1 MSTRM
6 SGSPT
11 REGWPCISA
20 CWAWCRCRHLAGPA
34 EAAPTD
40 RLTLTGNANDTTVTM
55 HLLTQD
61 GHHHT
66 WGEIHWADF
75 FTGCVREHQTTDP
88 TPQTWSGLL
97 RESSVKG
104 QFGAATQGGYAT
116 PLYDGPDY
124 WVRVCGN
131 DWAGDVI
138 CTDWN

>member
-88 TPQTWSGLL
+88 TRQTWSGLL
-97 RESSVKG
+97 RESSVKRAVRRRDPG
-104 QFGAATQGGYAT
+104 RLRHAA
-116 PLYDGPDY
+116 
-124 WVRVCGN
+124 VRRTGLL
-131 DWAGDVI
+131 G
-138 CTDWN
+138 TRLRQRLGR